1 MLSCGNVTRF
11 CGITEKTVKY
21 VVGANGE
28 YRWMMKNGDR
38 GRVVMVRKSTIFI
51 KSIICPIF
59 WIIDNIMFYAMVRW
73 GITDYMVV
81 KPRLPCKFG
90 MNLPCGYGYHAFIL
104 VYN

>member
-1 MLSCGNVTRF
+1 M
-11 CGITEKTVKY
+11 
-21 VVGANGE
+21 GANSE

-51 KSIICPIF
+51 ESIICPIF

-104 VYN
+104 VYNYPHGFGIPLL